1 VKTLINNIT
10 TISQSTYFQVIE
22 SPTHSKSVIAA
33 AAVAVFLYSF
43 FLGFFFSPYS

>member
-10 TISQSTYFQVIE
+10 PISQSTYFQVIE

-33 AAVAVFLYSF
+33 AAVFLFAF
-43 FLGFFFSPYS
+43 FLGFFVSYS